1 MRENARIETKRGIQ
15 SNAIAKT
22 GACRVAKAGR
32 PTKYRPE
39 YCQAIVEYFSV
50 EPTYE
55 VPVTITFKNGT
66 EKESTEERP
75 TQLRFL
81 SNFADSIGVDPDTL
95 LEWCR
100 KHKEF
105 SGAYTRAKALQ
116 KQHLVTCGLLGLY
129 NSKFAVFT
137 ACNITDMRNKEE
149 HTHGVTDGLA
159 DLMKEIGAQGTG
171 LPIKEGG

>member
-1 MRENARIETKRGIQ
+1 M
-15 SNAIAKT
+15 
-22 GACRVAKAGR
+22 GR
-32 PTKYRPE
+32 PTKYKPE
-39 YCQAIVEYFSV
+39 YCKAIIDYFSV

-66 EKESTEERP
+66 TKESTEERP
-75 TQLRFL
+75 THLRFL
-81 SNFADSIGVDPDTL
+81 SNFADSIGVDDKTL
-95 LEWCR
+95 ENWS
-100 KHKEF
+100 KQHKDF
-105 SGAYTRAKALQ
+105 LRAYTRAKALQ

-159 DLMKEIGAQGTG
+159 DLMKEISSSGTG
-171 LPIKEGG
+171 LPIKGADKAEGGK

>member
-1 MRENARIETKRGIQ
+1 MG
-15 SNAIAKT
+15 KT
-22 GACRVAKAGR
+22 GS
-32 PTKYRPE
+32 PTKYKPE
-39 YCQAIVEYFSV
+39 YCKAIIDYFSI

-66 EKESTEERP
+66 TKENTEERP
-75 TQLRFL
+75 AHLRFL
-81 SNFADSIGVDPDTL
+81 ASFADSIGVDRDTL

-105 SGAYTRAKALQ
+105 SGAYTRAKQLQ

-129 NSKFAVFT
+129 NSRFAVFT
-137 ACNITDMRNKEE
+137 ACNITDMRSKEE

-159 DLMKEIGAQGTG
+159 ELMKEISGSGAG
-171 LPIKEGG
+171 LPIKEG